1 MSHVLITGGAG
12 FIGTALALHLAR
24 SGRRVRVVDL
34 LEGSRQQANARCL
47 AAAGVEVAALD
58 LRSAD
63 LRRVLVGVDGVVHLA
78 GRPGVQTSWAGG
90 FPAHLDGNLLLGQ
103 RLLEAA
109 LDVGAGRVLLAS
121 SSSVYGEGVRGPATE
136 SAPLT
141 PTSPYGVTK
150 AALELLAGTYA
161 ARGVDVSCL
170 RYFTAYGRG
179 QRPDMA
185 VHRILAAASGG
196 PPFPL
201 RGDGR
206 QRRDLT
212 HVDDVV
218 AATAAALDA
227 PLPPGTR
234 LNVGTGSPIALRD
247 VIEACQAV
255 VGRPVPVDLHPPAP
269 GDPAETWADASAAQR
284 LLGWSAR
291 VDLLDGLADQVAWQG
306 AGRAPT
312 AVATR

>member
-12 FIGTALALHLAR
+12 FIGTALALRLAEA
-24 SGRRVRVVDL
+24 GRRVRVADL
-34 LEGSRQQANARCL
+34 LAEPRQQANARRL
-47 AAAGVEVAALD
+47 ARAGVEVAALD
-58 LRSAD
+58 LRVAD
-63 LRRVLVGVDGVVHLA
+63 LRRLLVGVDGVVHLA

-121 SSSVYGEGVRGPATE
+121 SSSVYGEGVRGPAAE
-136 SAPLT
+136 SSPLA

-185 VHRILAAASGG
+185 VHRILAAAAGG
-196 PPFPL
+196 PAFPL
-201 RGDGR
+201 RGDGQ

-227 PLPPGTR
+227 AVPPGTC
-234 LNVGTGSPIALRD
+234 LNIGTGSPIALRE
-247 VIEACQAV
+247 VVRACEAV
-255 VGRPVPVDLHPPAP
+255 VGRPVPIELHPPAP
-269 GDPAETWADASAAQR
+269 GDPAETWADPSAAGR
-284 LLGWSAR
+284 LLGWSPR
-291 VDLLDGLADQVAWQG
+291 VELLEGLADQAAWQG
-306 AGRAPT
+306 AGQLPT